1 MAQGEKVKR
10 EKSDGR
16 GSIFICAVLFA
27 LYLVNLLVGKA
38 IILYGW
44 KVFHLGYVGE
54 FLLLFTAST
63 FLVIV
68 ALHSE
73 AVEKENNQ
81 LIIEKESDY
90 V

>member
-1 MAQGEKVKR
+1 MAQGEKVER

-16 GSIFICAVLFA
+16 GSILICSVLFA
-27 LYLVNLLVGKA
+27 LYFVNVLVGKA
-38 IILYGW
+38 TIIYGW

-54 FLLLFTAST
+54 FLLLFTATT

-73 AVEKENNQ
+73 AVKKKNQSINTKEN
-81 LIIEKESDY
+81 DY